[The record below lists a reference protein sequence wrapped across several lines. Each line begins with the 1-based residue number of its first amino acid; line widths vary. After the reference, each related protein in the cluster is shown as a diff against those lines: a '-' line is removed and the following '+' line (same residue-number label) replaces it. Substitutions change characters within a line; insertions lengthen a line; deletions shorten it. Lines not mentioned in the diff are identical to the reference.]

1 MATLSTGHAALLL
14 TSSDDTP
21 CQGPPVA
28 TPQLPRNQAA
38 CASHHAKAS
47 GEGSPLP
54 TPEDAEE
61 CWERQGDIQGSPLQA
76 ALLSS
81 LSFPR
86 GVTI

>member
-14 TSSDDTP
+14 ISSDDTP

-61 CWERQGDIQGSPLQA
+61 CWERQGTYREALCKLLYCHLCHSPG
-76 ALLSS
+76 AL
-81 LSFPR
+81 
-86 GVTI
+86 TI